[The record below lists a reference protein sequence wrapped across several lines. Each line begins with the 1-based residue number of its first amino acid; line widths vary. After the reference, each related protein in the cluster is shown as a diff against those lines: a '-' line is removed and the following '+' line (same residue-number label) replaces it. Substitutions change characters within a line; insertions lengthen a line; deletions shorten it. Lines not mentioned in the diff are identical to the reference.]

1 MLMLKEYIFV
11 YGTLRKNSGCK
22 MHNILAK
29 HCRYLSEGYIQ
40 GRLYEVN
47 GYPGAVQSGRQTE
60 RVSGEIYRINAVEIV
75 LAKLDH
81 YEECTV
87 DFPHPHEYTREKL
100 PVFLPQGRTVSAW
113 VYLFN
118 HDTTALEQIRCGDYL
133 RFLQNGRDK

>member
-1 MLMLKEYIFV
+1 MQREYIFV

-22 MHNILAK
+22 MHSLLAK

-47 GYPGAVQSGRQTE
+47 GYPGAVQSGQQKE
-60 RVSGEIYRINAVEIV
+60 RVVGEVYRITEANIV

-81 YEECTV
+81 YEECSAE
-87 DFPHPHEYTREKL
+87 FPHPHEYTRKKL
-100 PVFLPQGRTVSAW
+100 PVFLPEGRTVFAW

-118 HDTTALEQIRCGDYL
+118 HDTTALEQITSGDYL
-133 RFLQNGRDK
+133 RFLENIS